1 MESFQL
7 TFVANDST
15 WLAEVELEGIGNSWD
30 AHVKIPGHP
39 GIDELH
45 VKFWLDNFLK
55 PVFSSRAEA
64 QLFEPLLEAID
75 AQAKLLL
82 PATFGDKQ

>member
-1 MESFQL
+1 MELFQL
-7 TFVANDST
+7 TFVANDTT
-15 WLAEVELEGIGNSWD
+15 WLAEVELEGIGDSWD
-30 AHVKIPGHP
+30 ANVKIPGYQ
-39 GIDELH
+39 GQNELH
-45 VKFWLDNFLK
+45 VKFWLGDFLK

-82 PATFGDKQ
+82 PSTFSS

>member
-1 MESFQL
+1 MELLELPFTGNGIQY
-7 TFVANDST
+7 
-15 WLAEVELEGIGNSWD
+15 LATVELEGIGDSWD

-45 VKFWLDNFLK
+45 VKYWLGDFLK

-64 QLFEPLLEAID
+64 QLFEPLLEAI
-75 AQAKLLL
+75 AVQAKLVL
-82 PATFGDKQ
+82 PAEFDEK